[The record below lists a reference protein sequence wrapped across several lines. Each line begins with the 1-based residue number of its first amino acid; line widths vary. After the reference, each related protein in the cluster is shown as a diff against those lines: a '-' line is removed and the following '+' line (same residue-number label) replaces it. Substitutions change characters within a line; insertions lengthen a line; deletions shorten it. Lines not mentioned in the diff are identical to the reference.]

1 MYVTIGDSK
10 FDQEI
15 LQAMK
20 DAKEKGLSIKVRH
33 SKVLF
38 CGSSGIGKTNFIN
51 LLLKE
56 LFTKRHE
63 PTRVA
68 KSNQLI
74 AKEISIIKSQH
85 DESDVKCELEHLTF
99 EKQIEWLRW
108 FLKQKNYYSATKGID
123 ADTENV
129 DLLSQHD
136 TSDQLNLPDQIG
148 PLDLPN
154 DQSLNQTDTDD
165 QQQQKLAIEDK
176 LAESDSC
183 TPPGNPPEVWNM
195 LTFLDTGGQPAF
207 INMLPA
213 VTTSAMIT
221 FILHSMEGGV
231 DNLIN
236 ENVAVYGEGFEKSSN
251 YKYIDFIKLLFSM
264 RKLEEEQKFEELLV
278 DQGFKGDKKC
288 YISLVGTKS
297 DLCEDS
303 DTVARNIGNKLQPI
317 INQTI
322 CESSLIP
329 IDGEY
334 FVPVSNCKAGTD
346 DEDKKAA
353 KFRKRIYEHLEKRDT
368 YFIPIVWLMLE
379 LEIKH
384 RKEKDIFFFDEVYKI
399 CEGGNLIMDEADISR
414 ALQFFH
420 HIGVFLYYGSE
431 DTEMKEIADIVIINH
446 QWIFKN
452 LHSMFKAAKSNKD
465 VTKAFGSDGLLN
477 SRVIE
482 VIDWELGKNV
492 PKKYFLRLLEK
503 LGLIAPTKRKD
514 EYFMPCVLP
523 HISTISSSIQDLLKD
538 HGIPSEAEPLLVQFG
553 FKVSDEESCYCD
565 DHSFLF
571 PAGVFCCL
579 INQLM
584 KLGDSKFNILWSGSD
599 SRRRIFNNLVI
610 FDRCGECYVVLVDK
624 HSYLEIQIRCVP
636 NVKLDKSIYSEIKF
650 VIKSRL
656 EAICTNLNL
665 HISYVCYAFHCL
677 TCSESHLIRNKPDN
691 EDFYYKNGKHVLHE
705 KQKVW
710 FPGTY
715 KFHNF

>member
-1 MYVTIGDSK
+1 MYVRTYVCNTIGNSK

-56 LFTKRHE
+56 LFTERHE

-68 KSNQLI
+68 KSKQFI
-74 AKEISIIKSQH
+74 AKEITIVKSQH
-85 DESDVKCELEHLTF
+85 DDVKCELEHLTF

-108 FLKQKNYYSATKGID
+108 FLKQKNYYSAKRMD
-123 ADTENV
+123 ADTKGVSV
-129 DLLSQHD
+129 DLSVQPG
-136 TSDQLNLPDQIG
+136 TSDQPNLPDQIG
-148 PLDLPN
+148 PLDLSN
-154 DQSLNQTDTDD
+154 DEAVDLTETDN
-165 QQQQKLAIEDK
+165 QQQKKLDIEDVIAK
-176 LAESDSC
+176 SDSY

-213 VTTSAMIT
+213 VTTSTMIT

-236 ENVAVYGEGFEKSSN
+236 KNVAVYGEGFEKSSN
-251 YKYIDFIKLLFSM
+251 YKYIDFIKLLFAM
-264 RKLEEEQKFEELLV
+264 RKLEEEEKFEELLV

-297 DLCEDS
+297 DLCKDS
-303 DTVARNIGNKLQPI
+303 DTVARDIGNKLKPI
-317 INQTI
+317 IEQTI

-334 FVPVSNCKAGTD
+334 FVPVSNLQAGTD
-346 DEDKKAA
+346 AEDKNAA

-379 LEIKH
+379 LEIKNTKG
-384 RKEKDIFFFDEVYKI
+384 KEIFFFKEVHKI
-399 CEGGNLIMDEADISR
+399 CKDADLIMKEADIR
-414 ALQFFH
+414 KALQFFH

-431 DTEMKEIADIVIINH
+431 DEEMKEIADIVITNH

-452 LHSMFKAAKSNKD
+452 LHSMFKAAKSNKP

-477 SRVIE
+477 NKVIE

-503 LGLIAPTKRKD
+503 LGLIAPTKRTD
-514 EYFMPCVLP
+514 EYFMSCVLP

-538 HGIPSEAEPLLVQFG
+538 YGSSSEAEPLLMQFG
-553 FKVSDEESCYCD
+553 FRVSDEKSCYCD

-571 PAGVFCCL
+571 PAGMFCCL
-579 INQLM
+579 VNQLM
-584 KLGDSKFNILWSGSD
+584 KLDGSKFNILWSGSD
-599 SRRRIFNNLVI
+599 SKRCIFNNLVI
-610 FDRCGECYVVLVDK
+610 FDKNGECYVVLVDK
-624 HSYLEIQIRCVP
+624 HSYLEIQIRCMP
-636 NVKLDKSIYSEIKF
+636 NVKLNKSIYSEIKLM
-650 VIKSRL
+650 IKSRL
-656 EAICTNLNL
+656 EAVRTNLNL
-665 HISYVCYAFHCL
+665 HISYICYAFQCL

-691 EDFYYKNGKHVLHE
+691 EDFYYKNGKHVLDE

-710 FPGTY
+710 FPGT
-715 KFHNF
+715 